1 VNCLKLIDAL
11 QNKIT
16 RLAGINTDN
25 FTSKEILELRGA
37 IIFIS
42 VTSATSVIGVIFQYF
57 AGHNLQ
63 ILLPTILLY
72 SAAIY
77 FSYRLFLRKL
87 NKRNSNMYASLV
99 ALIMFSIPVLARYN
113 YTVNVDWLYAAQSG
127 HINWMLIT
135 NLIAFQFLYNK
146 RIYKFMII
154 LVLLNIV
161 LFYILAWLNG
171 VEMPFHT
178 YSNGT
183 VNYGVM
189 SSREIYSILMMTIIV
204 FLSYRNIEEV
214 EKFERLSSY
223 QENLIREYAAEQ
235 AQMSEHLQAQ
245 YEELEA
251 QYEEIEQMNEEM
263 EEAQREI
270 LKSNDDLIREKRI
283 LSTTLDSVD
292 EGIVAISSSM
302 KVETINNKACA
313 ILGAVC
319 SSAVGDDASDI
330 IRITKPDG
338 TMLNITSP
346 DFLSGTDSLNLYN
359 SGTFKRSDGSARD
372 IAVKSSP
379 IMVDDTVHGY
389 VIVIGDVTEL
399 KKMKEQMI
407 QSSKLDSIGIFA
419 GGIAHDFNNFLTSML
434 GCLGLVK
441 RDRAIEE
448 GSDSFKYLHDAETIV
463 YRAKGLTEQLL
474 TFAKGGEPVKKVI
487 SVKEIIR
494 NSLDFILSGTSIT
507 YHCNITND
515 LWHTDVDESQIM
527 QVINNLIINAA
538 QAMPDGGEVS
548 LSVTNIILNE
558 NNRHSLPAGGYVK
571 IEVSDCGKGIDPEL
585 AENIFD
591 PFFTTK
597 ESGTGLGLSVAYS
610 IIVKH
615 GGAIFAGN
623 SEKGGAQFSILL
635 PAADEYADNCSEEKN
650 GTAGF
655 SGRVLLMD
663 DDDMIRD
670 IGGNLLSTLGL
681 NVVTASNGEEAVS
694 LYREYRNMGLHFDL
708 VILDLTIKGG
718 MGGKETFDIMKSIDP
733 GIRAVV
739 SSGYSVDSLMSGY
752 SEYGFSGV
760 LKKPYTFEELTAIL
774 DHVLNGC

>member
-1 VNCLKLIDAL
+1 MRLIDAL

-16 RLAGINTDN
+16 RLAGISAEN
-25 FTSKEILELRGA
+25 FSSKEILELRGA

-42 VTSATSVIGVIFQYF
+42 VTSLTSVIGVVFQYF

-87 NKRNSNMYASLV
+87 RKRNSNIYACLV

-127 HINWMLIT
+127 HINWLLIT

-154 LVLLNIV
+154 LVLFNIV

-178 YSNGT
+178 YSNGS

-189 SSREIYSILMMTIIV
+189 SSREIYSILMMGIV
-204 FLSYRNIEEV
+204 VLLSYRNIEEV

-223 QENLIREYAAEQ
+223 QEKVIREYATEQ

-270 LKSNDDLIREKRI
+270 LKSNDDLKREKGI

-292 EGIVAISSSM
+292 EGIITLSASM
-302 KVETINNKACA
+302 KIETINSKACR
-313 ILGAVC
+313 ILDTAHVNAAGAD
-319 SSAVGDDASDI
+319 AVDI

-338 TMLNITSP
+338 AMLDITSP
-346 DFLSGTDSLNLYN
+346 EFLSGAYSLNLYY
-359 SGTFKRSDGSARD
+359 SGTITVGDGSPRD

-379 IMVDDTVHGY
+379 IMGNDAVQGY
-389 VIVIGDVTEL
+389 VIVIGDITEL
-399 KKMKEQMI
+399 KKMKERMI

-441 RDRAIEE
+441 KDSAIKE
-448 GSDSFKYLHDAETIV
+448 GSDSFKYLNDAETIA
-463 YRAKGLTEQLL
+463 YRARGLTEQLL

-487 SVKEIIR
+487 SIKEIIK
-494 NSLDFILSGTSIT
+494 NALDFILSGTSIV
-507 YHCNITND
+507 YDCDISED

-527 QVINNLIINAA
+527 QVINNLVINSV
-538 QAMPDGGEVS
+538 QAMPDGGTVS
-548 LSVTNIILNE
+548 VSVMNTNLQE
-558 NNRHSLPAGGYVK
+558 KNRHSLPAGGYVK
-571 IEVSDCGKGIDPEL
+571 VEVSDCGNGIDPEL
-585 AENIFD
+585 IENIFD

-610 IIVKH
+610 IIAKH
-615 GGAIFAGN
+615 GGVISAEN
-623 SEKGGAQFSILL
+623 CEKGGAKFSILI
-635 PAADEYADNCSEEKN
+635 PAAGEHIDHCVDEKKGDTK
-650 GTAGF
+650 F

-663 DDDMIRD
+663 DDDMIRN
-670 IGGNLLSTLGL
+670 IGGNLLTSLGL
-681 NVVTASNGEEAVS
+681 HVVTAANGEEAVS
-694 LYREYRNMGLHFDL
+694 VYREYRKMGIHFDL

-718 MGGKETFDIMKSIDP
+718 MGGRETFDIMKSIDP
-733 GIRAVV
+733 GIKAVV

-752 SEYGFSGV
+752 SEYGFAGI
-760 LKKPYTFEELTAIL
+760 LKKPYTLEELMAIL